1 MTWWI
6 LWFMGNES
14 TVNWC
19 GLVGLLIYIYIH
31 IYIYIYIYI
40 YKWGA
45 SRCSSVASP
54 YSTSIFVYIADSLIN
69 PCTRIS
75 SLHYMSIVAAS
86 TELTELHHFLGSWH
100 RLTHQLPING
110 CFFFPG
116 NTEPESPWF
125 MVKSMVSPLKFR
137 FNQEKWGKKGISL
150 FSNPEDLGTFFPEF
164 HPEKMMIFQQTN
176 P

>member
-1 MTWWI
+1 MKSRSGWLWLLQRWKTRCKRHRKKKNMHMTWWI

-19 GLVGLLIYIYIH
+19 GLVGLLIYIYT
-31 IYIYIYIYI
+31 YIYIYI

-110 CFFFPG
+110 CFFFRE
-116 NTEPESPWF
+116 T
-125 MVKSMVSPLKFR
+125 L
-137 FNQEKWGKKGISL
+137 NQKAPDSW
-150 FSNPEDLGTFFPEF
+150 
-164 HPEKMMIFQQTN
+164 
-176 P
+176 